1 MKQRKVIPML
11 LFKTIK
17 DGEKTYCGVRASG
30 KPLVHRFVKERNSH
44 GHDPGYVYLTY
55 LPKGPYNGCYHI
67 GKVEYTKIGTDD
79 FDLDEID
86 RELLGELQRRLSNY
100 HPGQKGTDIIYD
112 GAQFVHGIRVACG
125 EGAEKQPHSFFR
137 LKKCPQVDRELFN
150 LTETEI
156 KIFKKAKGSI
166 LGREIK
172 HLTADVFASY
182 LANQGLSDETIH
194 EWVVLPDN
202 KKITVSR
209 LKKYLVKKNGE
220 SSLLFQDKANM
231 TKFLAEPNMKTSPAI
246 THIVFKGAWY
256 VVDGMQGTE
265 LPTLFIRCI
274 KSLRQNGAVHV
285 MLRKDI
291 DADDK
296 ILRFKNH
303 WRYQDYTKR
312 YRVNPEEWQKIFMAV
327 RGAKKCK
334 KDRESQV

>member
-1 MKQRKVIPML
+1 MVHTKVIPNL
-11 LFKTIK
+11 VFKTICK
-17 DGEKTYCGVRASG
+17 GNKTICGVRDTG
-30 KPLVHRFVKERNSH
+30 RLLPHRFVKERNAH
-44 GHDPGYVYLTY
+44 GHDPGYVYLAY
-55 LPKGPYNGCYHI
+55 LSKGPYKGFYHI
-67 GKVEYTKIGTDD
+67 GKVEYTKVGSDD

-86 RELLGELQRRLSNY
+86 LKLLGELKRRLSNY
-100 HPGQKGTDIIYD
+100 HPGQKGTDVVYD

-150 LTETEI
+150 LTETDI

-202 KKITVSR
+202 KKITVSK

-220 SSLLFQDKANM
+220 SSLLFQDKAN
-231 TKFLAEPNMKTSPAI
+231 TAKFLAEPNMKTSPA
-246 THIVFKGAWY
+246 TTQIVFKGTWY
-256 VVDGMQGTE
+256 AIDGMQGTE

-285 MLRKDI
+285 TLRKDI

-296 ILRFKNH
+296 IFRFKNH
-303 WRYQDYTKR
+303 WRYQDYTKH
-312 YRVNPEEWQKIFMAV
+312 YQITLEEWEMIFTAILC
-327 RGAKKCK
+327 AKKI
-334 KDRESQV
+334 